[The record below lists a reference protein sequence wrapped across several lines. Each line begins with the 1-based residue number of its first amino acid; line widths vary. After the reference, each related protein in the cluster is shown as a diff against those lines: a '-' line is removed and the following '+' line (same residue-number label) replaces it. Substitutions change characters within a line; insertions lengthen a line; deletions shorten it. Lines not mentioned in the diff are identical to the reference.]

1 MKPLKNKSLAILI
14 AIILVSSSAFTLVS
28 LPTAKA
34 HTPPWSIQ
42 TTAYLSAEP
51 NPVGVGQQMEIVM
64 ALNWVFPGALIQN
77 DIRPH
82 NYTLTITK
90 PDGNT
95 EVSSY
100 DPYDSGSSR
109 YILYTPNQ
117 VGNYTL
123 KFDYPG
129 EVYHYANYATTH
141 PGVPTSS
148 YYANDAYENDTF
160 LGSTASAQ
168 FTVQQEPIAKLPF
181 TPLPTEYWT
190 RPVFGENSAWQP
202 ILSNWVGGAQVAD
215 RWQKDG
221 AAPTSAHIIWTQP
234 ARMGGIITG
243 TSDPEGQAYLGFSY
257 EDAFGSPLIIDGI
270 FFYKQPLNHAGTAGD
285 FKAIDLRTGQTLWT
299 NPALNGI
306 SATQPLKGQLLDF
319 QQADQHGVTG
329 GLLWQVIGTTWVGYD
344 VFTGNWVCNLT
355 GVPSGT
361 EVYTNTGDIV
371 RYVLNYNSA
380 TGVGSLALWNDTAAM
395 TNAPASAA
403 AYGPDQEIRIA
414 GQVIDASKSTVTPT
428 ATNPDVANNSYSW
441 NVTLPTNL
449 PKGTNSIVGIIP
461 GDMILGTNSSS
472 QIALSAI
479 PIVPTNPWTMWAI
492 SDNPATRGQLLW
504 SKTYPPAVNN
514 YTIMLAWYPIDP
526 INHVWTMTYADTGQR
541 LGFSMLDGSQLWGPV
556 GIPDSDINGAGLQYY
571 SSREGSAA
579 YGNLYVSGYGG
590 QVIAYSM
597 LNGTTLWTFD
607 SINSGTETPWG
618 KYPIHV
624 GAFADGMVF
633 AFSGE
638 HSPNTPTYKGYRVYA
653 LNATTGKE
661 VWNLL
666 DWSASGLGTSLANTA
681 IADGYMVFLNGYD
694 EQVYAVGKGPSAIT
708 VSAPDI
714 VPQLGS
720 SITIRGTITD
730 ISAGTKQEEQAARF
744 PNGVPVVS
752 DASQTDWMQYVY
764 QQQPLPTTTVGVPI
778 TLSVVDANGN
788 FRTIGTAT
796 SNNGFFSLNWK
807 PDIVGPY
814 TVYASFAGS
823 ESYYSSSAMTSF
835 SVDQAA
841 TPAPTAAPLSDVA
854 TNANLMT
861 FMAIGVIAIIIAIA
875 IVGLL
880 VLRKKA

>member
-1 MKPLKNKSLAILI
+1 MQKLKNKTLAIMFALI
-14 AIILVSSSAFTLVS
+14 LLSSTAIALVS
-28 LPTAKA
+28 LPTANA
-34 HTPPWSIQ
+34 HTPPWQIQ

-51 NPVGVGQQMEIVM
+51 NPVGIGQQMEIVM
-64 ALNWVFPGALIQN
+64 ALNWVWPGALIQN

-82 NYTLTITK
+82 NYTLVITK
-90 PDGNT
+90 PNGAT
-95 EVSSY
+95 ETSSY

-109 YILYTPNQ
+109 YILYTPDQ

-123 KFDYPG
+123 KFVYPG
-129 EVYHYANYATTH
+129 EVYHYPNYTTTH
-141 PGVPTSS
+141 AGVPVSS

-160 LGSTASAQ
+160 LGATAFAQ
-168 FTVQQEPIAKLPF
+168 FTVQQDPVAKLPS

-202 ILSNWVGGAQVAD
+202 ILSNWVGGAQVQD

-221 AAPTSAHIIWTQP
+221 AAPTSAHIVWTQP
-234 ARMGGIITG
+234 ARMGGILIG
-243 TSDPEGQAYLGFSY
+243 TSDPSGQAYLGFSY

-270 FFYKQPLNHAGTAGD
+270 FFYKQPMNHAGTAGD

-299 NPALNGI
+299 NSALNGI

-319 QQADQHGVTG
+319 QQADQHGITG
-329 GLLWQVIGTTWVGYD
+329 GLLWQVIGSTWVGYD

-361 EVYTNTGDIV
+361 EVYTNTGDIL

-380 TGVGSLALWNDTAAM
+380 TGVGWMALWNDTQAM

-403 AYGPDQEIRIA
+403 AYGIGQEIRIT
-414 GQVIDASKSTVTPT
+414 GQVIDASQSTGSQNAYT
-428 ATNPDVANNSYSW
+428 W
-441 NVTLPTNL
+441 NVTLPTTL

-504 SKTYPPAVNN
+504 SKTYDPAPNN

-590 QVIAYSM
+590 QVICYSM
-597 LNGTTLWTFD
+597 LNGTTLWTFN
-607 SINSGTETPWG
+607 SINSGTESPWG

-638 HSPNTPTYKGYRVYA
+638 HSPNTPLYKGYRLYA
-653 LNATTGKE
+653 INATTGAQ

-694 EQVYAVGKGPSAIT
+694 EQVYNIGKGPSAMT

-714 VPQLGS
+714 SAPLATSV
-720 SITIRGTITD
+720 TIKGTVMD
-730 ISAGTKQEEQAARF
+730 ISPGTKQEEQAARF
-744 PNGVPVVS
+744 PNGVPAVS

-764 QQQPLPTTTVGVPI
+764 EQQPLSTNTTGVPV

-788 FRTIGTAT
+788 FRQIGTTT
-796 SNNGFFSLNWK
+796 SNNGFFTLNWK
-807 PDIVGPY
+807 PDITGQY

-823 ESYYSSSAMTSF
+823 ESYYPSNAMTSF
-835 SVDQAA
+835 SVDPAAA
-841 TPAPTAAPLSDVA
+841 TPAPTAAPIQSVA
-854 TNANLMT
+854 DTYLLPG
-861 FMAIGVIAIIIAIA
+861 IIAIIVA
-875 IVGLL
+875 IVLVGAVLALL
-880 VLRKKA
+880 VVKKRP

>member
-1 MKPLKNKSLAILI
+1 MQTLKNKTLAIII
-14 AIILVSSSAFTLVS
+14 ALILVTSTAISLVS
-28 LPTAKA
+28 LPTTNA
-34 HTPPWSIQ
+34 HTPTWSIG
-42 TTAYLSAEP
+42 TTAYVTAEP

-64 ALNWVFPGALIQN
+64 AINWVMPGALIQN

-82 NYTLTITK
+82 GYQLTITK
-90 PDGNT
+90 PDGST
-95 EVSSY
+95 EVNTY
-100 DPYDSGSSR
+100 NPYDSGSSR
-109 YILYTPNQ
+109 FILYSPDQ
-117 VGNYTL
+117 VGNYTV
-123 KFDYPG
+123 KFVYPG
-129 EVYHYANYATTH
+129 EVYNYPNYTVTH
-141 PGVPTSS
+141 PGIPVSS

-160 LGSTASAQ
+160 LGSSAETK
-168 FTVQQEPIAKLPF
+168 FTVQQDPVAKLPS

-202 ILSNWVGGAQVAD
+202 ILSNWVGGAQIQD
-215 RWQKDG
+215 RWQRDG
-221 AAPTSAHIIWTQP
+221 AAPTSAHIMWTQP
-234 ARMGGIITG
+234 ARMGGILTG
-243 TSDPEGQAYLGFSY
+243 TSDPTGTAYLGFSY

-270 FFYKQPLNHAGTAGD
+270 FFYKQPMNHAGTAGD
-285 FKAIDLRTGQTLWT
+285 FKAIDLRTGQTLWA

-319 QQADQHGVTG
+319 QQADQHGITG

-361 EVYTNTGDIV
+361 EVYTNTGDIL

-380 TGVGSLALWNDTAAM
+380 TGVGWLALWNDTQAM

-403 AYGPDQEIRIA
+403 AYGIGQEIRIN
-414 GQVIDASKSTVTPT
+414 GQVIDASQSTGSQN
-428 ATNPDVANNSYSW
+428 AYSW
-441 NVTLPTNL
+441 NVTLPTTL
-449 PKGTNSIVGIIP
+449 PKGTNSMVGIIP

-472 QIALSAI
+472 QVALSAI
-479 PIVPTNPWTMWAI
+479 PIAPTNPWTMWAI

-504 SKTYPPAVNN
+504 TKTYPAAPNN

-556 GIPDSDINGAGLQYY
+556 GIPDSDINGSGLQYY

-590 QVIAYSM
+590 QVICYSM
-597 LNGTTLWTFD
+597 LNGTTLWTFN
-607 SINSGTETPWG
+607 SINSGAESPWG
-618 KYPIHV
+618 RYPIHV

-638 HSPNTPTYKGYRVYA
+638 HSPNTPLYKGYRVYA
-653 LNATTGKE
+653 INATTGAQ
-661 VWNLL
+661 VWNLF

-694 EQVYAVGKGPSAIT
+694 EQVYNIGKGPSAMT

-714 VPQLGS
+714 AAPLGTS
-720 SITIRGTITD
+720 VTIKGTVID
-730 ISAGTKQEEQAARF
+730 ISPGTKQEEQAARF
-744 PNGVPVVS
+744 PNGVPAVS

-764 QQQPLPTTTVGVPI
+764 EQQPRQTNTTGVPV

-788 FRTIGTAT
+788 LRDIGTTT
-796 SNNGFFSLNWK
+796 SIDGFFSLNWK
-807 PDIVGPY
+807 PDITGQY
-814 TVYASFAGS
+814 TVYASFTGS
-823 ESYYSSSAMTSF
+823 ESYYPSHAVTSF
-835 SVDQAA
+835 SVDAAAA
-841 TPAPTAAPLSDVA
+841 TPTPSAQASFDSVTQSIQITVILAAV
-854 TNANLMT
+854 
-861 FMAIGVIAIIIAIA
+861 AIIIAIA
-875 IVGLL
+875 IIGLL
-880 VLRKKA
+880 MLRKRA

>member
-1 MKPLKNKSLAILI
+1 MKTLKNKSLAILI

-64 ALNWVFPGALIQN
+64 ALNWVWPGALIQN

-82 NYTLTITK
+82 NFTLTITK

-109 YILYTPNQ
+109 FILYTPNQ

-141 PGVPTSS
+141 PGIPTSS

-160 LGSTASAQ
+160 LGSSASAQ
-168 FTVQQEPIAKLPF
+168 FTVQQEPVAKLPS

-190 RPVFGENSAWQP
+190 RPVFGENTAWQP

-221 AAPTSAHIIWTQP
+221 SAPTSAHIMWTQP
-234 ARMGGIITG
+234 ARLGGILTG
-243 TSDPEGQAYLGFSY
+243 TSDPQGQAYLGFSY
-257 EDAFGSPLIIDGI
+257 EDAFGSPLIIGGI
-270 FFYKQPLNHAGTAGD
+270 LFFKAPLNHAGTQGD
-285 FKAIDLRTGQTLWT
+285 FKALDLRTGQTLWT

-306 SATQPLKGQLLDF
+306 SATQPVKGQLLDF
-319 QQADQHGVTG
+319 QQADQHGITG
-329 GLLWQVIGTTWVGYD
+329 GLLWQVIGSTWVGYD

-361 EVYTNTGDIV
+361 EVYTPTGDIL
-371 RYVLNYNSA
+371 RYTLSYNA
-380 TGVGSLALWNDTAAM
+380 TKGSGYLALWNNTQAM

-403 AYGPDQEIRIA
+403 SYGIGQQIRIN
-414 GQVIDASKSTVTPT
+414 GQVIDASQSTG
-428 ATNPDVANNSYSW
+428 DRNSYTW
-441 NVTLPTNL
+441 NVSIPTLPT
-449 PKGTNSIVGIIP
+449 GTLSNPSIVGIIP
-461 GDMILGTNSSS
+461 GDMILATTSS
-472 QIALSAI
+472 IALSAI
-479 PIVPTNPWTMWAI
+479 PVVPTNSWNMFAI
-492 SDNPATRGQLLW
+492 SDKPDTRGQILW
-504 SKTYPPAVNN
+504 SKTYDPAPNN

-526 INHVWTMTYADTGQR
+526 INKVWTMTYADSGQR

-638 HSPNTPTYKGYRVYA
+638 HSPNTPIYKGYRVYA
-653 LNATTGKE
+653 LNATTGE
-661 VWNLL
+661 QIWNLL

-681 IADGYMVFLNGYD
+681 IADGYMAFLNGYD
-694 EQVYAVGKGPSAIT
+694 EQVYVVGKGPSAMT

-714 VPQLGS
+714 VPQLGA

-752 DASQTDWMQYVY
+752 DESQTDWMQYVY
-764 QQQPLPTTTVGVPI
+764 EQQPLPMTTVGVPI

-788 FRTIGTAT
+788 YRTIGSTT
-796 SNNGFFSLNWK
+796 SSNGFFSFNWK

-861 FMAIGVIAIIIAIA
+861 FMVIGVIAIIIAIA
-875 IVGLL
+875 IVGFL
-880 VLRKKA
+880 VLRKRA